1 MFACRNR
8 RSPSTSRCCATV
20 ASSRRGCSDAWRILG
35 GASTADP
42 SQRARSSRRLR
53 RRARRHGPRQA
64 SSCGHS
70 AGRTAEVA
78 ARGRAERRAR
88 GLREDGVL
96 FWVSEE
102 DGSLSTDI
110 NEHARHLATIR
121 GPELFPELAFLK
133 PTSAPD
139 SIVCWSCGGSG
150 SVVPQGHEL
159 DNIRCLC
166 GGMGKLPPQLADLL
180 RARS

>member
-1 MFACRNR
+1 MLWSRSVRPPPVRPVERALRLGRAR
-8 RSPSTSRCCATV
+8 RS
-20 ASSRRGCSDAWRILG
+20 RRACTDVWRILG
-35 GASTADP
+35 GAPTADQ
-42 SQRARSSRRLR
+42 SRRARSGRRLR

-70 AGRTAEVA
+70 AGRPAEA
-78 ARGRAERRAR
+78 APRSRAERRAR

-121 GPELFPELAFLK
+121 GPELFAELAFLK
-133 PTSAPD
+133 PTSALIGLCAGRAEVP
-139 SIVCWSCGGSG
+139 VAWSPRDMSSTTFGA
-150 SVVPQGHEL
+150 SVEAWEASPSVG
-159 DNIRCLC
+159 
-166 GGMGKLPPQLADLL
+166 
-180 RARS
+180 